1 MVKTD
6 MNREGK
12 FFPDKIIL
20 TSKADQ
26 EMTHMEFLQV
36 YSEKVMETQ
45 GLENQLIQLKSKLR
59 DLSNIEETEELKK
72 LKEMLVIAE
81 KLKERDETR
90 DKTKKG
96 ELKLIGLREEMKDM
110 HALAQKVKA
119 HLQEAKKND

>member
-6 MNREGK
+6 MMREGK
-12 FFPDKIIL
+12 FFPDKIIM

-45 GLENQLIQLKSKLR
+45 GLEDQLIQQKAKLR
-59 DLSNIEETEELKK
+59 NLSKIEETEELKK
-72 LKEMLVIAE
+72 LKEMLVIAS
-81 KLKERDETR
+81 KLKERDEVIA
-90 DKTKKG
+90 KTKKG

-110 HALAQKVKA
+110 HTLAQKVKA
-119 HLQEAKKND
+119 HLEAKKND